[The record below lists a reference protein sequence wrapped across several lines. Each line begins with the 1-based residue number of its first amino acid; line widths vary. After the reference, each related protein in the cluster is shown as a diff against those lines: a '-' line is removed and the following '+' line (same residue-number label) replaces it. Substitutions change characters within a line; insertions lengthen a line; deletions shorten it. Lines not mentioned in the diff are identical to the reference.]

1 MPFIHS
7 KVVRNEKE
15 DKDSRM
21 ETGGMWGERETEG
34 YGGDVSRCFIYV
46 VYVKVD
52 TKETKKGS
60 IIK

>member
-1 MPFIHS
+1 MLFIHS
-7 KVVRNEKE
+7 KVVRNENE
-15 DKDSRM
+15 DKDSIM
-21 ETGGMWGERETEG
+21 ETGGMWGERETDG
-34 YGGDVSRCFIYV
+34 YGRDVSKCFIYV